1 MNYCCPKEGKH
12 RTLLSYES
20 LEIKN
25 FFFKSRDREKIVK
38 KMEKNLLPFLNREKK
53 RHV

>member
-38 KMEKNLLPFLNREKK
+38 KMEKKFITFFK
-53 RHV
+53 